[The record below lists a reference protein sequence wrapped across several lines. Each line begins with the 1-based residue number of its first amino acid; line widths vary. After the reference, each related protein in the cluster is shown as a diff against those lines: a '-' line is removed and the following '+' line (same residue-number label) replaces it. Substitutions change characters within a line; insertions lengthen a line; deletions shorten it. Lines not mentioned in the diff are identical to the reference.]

1 MELSANIQINRNA
14 LKSDKQAIVDRLS
27 GEYEVF
33 DLELKGLKCDDKRE
47 RKAERHRLLD
57 TFWSNRRLRKFRRRE
72 MKAVRKQ
79 RDNKK
84 ADALIT
90 IQRGVEEI

>member
-14 LKSDKQAIVDRLS
+14 LKSDKRAIVDRLS

-47 RKAERHRLLD
+47 RKAERRRLLD